1 MHHEVIISESDR
13 IFLRPLALADGKDL
27 FMLNANPNIL
37 QYTGD
42 PPFTNEAAAVHF
54 IKYYSDYQ
62 AYGMGRWVVVNKLS
76 SKFLGWCGLK
86 RHSDG
91 SVDLG
96 FRFFENE
103 WNKGYAT
110 EASKLCIAY
119 GFDSLK
125 LTEIIGRAEKENT
138 ASIRVLKKLGFT
150 FANELPVEGLRSPVT
165 FILTKAN
172 YENQGNHIS

>member
-1 MHHEVIISESDR
+1 
-13 IFLRPLALADGKDL
+13 
-27 FMLNANPNIL
+27 
-37 QYTGD
+37 
-42 PPFTNEAAAVHF
+42 
-54 IKYYSDYQ
+54 
-62 AYGMGRWVVVNKLS
+62 
-76 SKFLGWCGLK
+76 
-86 RHSDG
+86 
-91 SVDLG
+91 
-96 FRFFENE
+96 
-103 WNKGYAT
+103 
-110 EASKLCIAY
+110 SKLCIAY